1 MTAPGTRLVQPPPT
15 ATPWLGGAVTSRATC
30 VLAPNPSP
38 MTLDGTNTWVLAEPG
53 SGAVA
58 VVDPGPLDEQHLRA
72 VISLVEERGAR
83 VTHTLLTHGHADHA
97 EGAGRFA
104 ELTGTRVQAIG
115 DGHDDLREGSVLHV
129 GDLEVAV
136 LATPGHTSDSVSFVL
151 PADNTVLTG
160 DTVLG
165 RGTTVVAHP
174 DGVLADYLA
183 SLRRLRSLTGSGA
196 VTRILPGHGP
206 TVDAADEA
214 VAYYLQHRADRLDQ
228 VRAALAAGDTTAD
241 EVVERVYADVPREV
255 WPAARLS
262 VLAQIAYLP
271 TSPDAAAVTDG

>member
-1 MTAPGTRLVQPPPT
+1 MTAPGQVLAPPP
-15 ATPWLGGAVTSRATC
+15 AAAMGEWAGGEVTPRATC
-30 VLAPNPSP
+30 LLAPNPSP
-38 MTLDGTNTWVLAEPG
+38 MTLDGTNTWLLREPG
-53 SGAVA
+53 SDRWA
-58 VVDPGPLDEQHLRA
+58 VVDPGPLDEGHLQA
-72 VISLVEERGAR
+72 VARHVTDRGGH
-83 VTHTLLTHGHADHA
+83 VTHTLLTHGHPDHA
-97 EGAGRFA
+97 DGAARFA
-104 ELTGTRVQAIG
+104 EITRSRVHAVGGGHADLGEG
-115 DGHDDLREGSVLHV
+115 DTLHI

-136 LATPGHTSDSVSFVL
+136 LATPGHTADSVSLVL
-151 PADNTVLTG
+151 PADNAVLTG

-196 VTRILPGHGP
+196 VATILPGHGP
-206 TVDAADEA
+206 TITAADQA
-214 VAYYLQHRADRLDQ
+214 VQFYLQHRQERLDQ

-262 VLAQIAYLP
+262 VLAQLEHLA
-271 TSPDAAAVTDG
+271 